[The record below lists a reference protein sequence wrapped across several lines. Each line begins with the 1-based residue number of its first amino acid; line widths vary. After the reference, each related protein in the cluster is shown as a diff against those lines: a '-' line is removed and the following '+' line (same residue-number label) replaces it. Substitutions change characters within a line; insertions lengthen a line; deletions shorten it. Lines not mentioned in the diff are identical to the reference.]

1 VPPAVIVEYDPAWP
15 IRAERLLAEV
25 RTAFAPLPGADRF
38 AYEHIGSTAVPGLA
52 AKPIVD
58 LQVRMPALPDLGVLA
73 ELLAPTRFVPAHGA
87 RPDSP
92 GVYRDNPRPG
102 DDADPERYRKRLFH
116 DSGSAI
122 LHIRRTDSPFAAFVV
137 DFRDWLRCHPDHARR
152 YAQVKHGLARRHAGD
167 PDYDDYTRAKT
178 AFLDEIQPLLCDW
191 VRDRRS

>member
-1 VPPAVIVEYDPAWP
+1 MPAAVIVDYDPAWP
-15 IRAERLLAEV
+15 IRAGELLAEV

-38 AYEHIGSTAVPGLA
+38 AYEHIGSTAIPGLA

-58 LQVRMPALPDLGVLA
+58 LQVRMPTLPDLAVLA

-102 DDADPERYRKRLFH
+102 DDADPERYRKRLFR

-137 DFRDWLRCHPDHARR
+137 DFRDWLRCHPEHAGR
-152 YAQVKHGLARRHAGD
+152 YERIKRALAERHAGD

-178 AFLDEIQPLLCDW
+178 AFLDEIQPELRAW
-191 VRDRRS
+191 VRRGRS